1 MSKARLA
8 AFDLLTRV
16 ARDDSYINL
25 LLPSFLNRSGVTE
38 QDRGLVQELSYGALR
53 WQLQYDAII
62 DFLSGNR
69 LIDTEVR
76 IALRL
81 GLHQL
86 FRMRIPSHAAINETV
101 ELIKR
106 IQPRATGFANA
117 ILRNADRMGLA
128 DLIAEITK
136 NLGRVSA
143 LSIVHSHPEW
153 VVRALIDALAL
164 DDRDSLEELLESN
177 NETPSVNLA
186 ALTSN
191 ARERLKGAGVE
202 RSTVSPIGFVLD
214 GNPEPYLT
222 SDVRVQDQGSQL
234 VALALLELAN
244 PNARFLDMC
253 SGPGGKSAVILSGL
267 GSEGRLVCYEPAQH
281 RAKLVEGAVG
291 SDKRV
296 EIVLAE
302 GQSVDKNQF
311 DAVLLDAP
319 CSGLGSLRRKPESRW
334 RKLPAQLPKLN
345 QIQTELLDA
354 GLDSLRLG
362 GVLLYSTCSPVV
374 SETNSQVAD
383 ALARHPEV
391 ELIDLKPILRRIS
404 PGLMLNEKRKTIQ
417 LWTDLHQTDSMF
429 MAGFRKIG

>member
-1 MSKARLA
+1 M
-8 AFDLLTRV
+8 
-16 ARDDSYINL
+16 
-25 LLPSFLNRSGVTE
+25 
-38 QDRGLVQELSYGALR
+38 
-53 WQLQYDAII
+53 
-62 DFLSGNR
+62 
-69 LIDTEVR
+69 
-76 IALRL
+76 
-81 GLHQL
+81 
-86 FRMRIPSHAAINETV
+86 
-101 ELIKR
+101 
-106 IQPRATGFANA
+106 
-117 ILRNADRMGLA
+117 
-128 DLIAEITK
+128 
-136 NLGRVSA
+136 
-143 LSIVHSHPEW
+143 
-153 VVRALIDALAL
+153 RALIDALAL

-244 PNARFLDMC
+244 PNARFLALC
-253 SGPGGKSAVILSGL
+253 SGPGGKSAVIISGL